1 MIFLD
6 ILIIITCIL
15 LAGFFSG
22 TEMGFISI
30 NKIRLRHLVEEKC
43 QKALIVYELL
53 KDTPQLLAT
62 LLVGINI
69 SIIIASCVTTSMSY
83 LNKINIFYTE
93 LTLIF
98 IILLF
103 GEIIPKT
110 LFRLHATK
118 LILSLIYPVKL
129 SYFVLLPIVNLI
141 TTITNPIINL
151 WKSPEIEVK
160 SPFVTKE
167 ELRLLISEGEEVD
180 SIDKDEEDMLHS
192 VFSLSTTRVK
202 EVMTPRVDM
211 VCLDAQANMSQI
223 LSEFEEHP
231 HSRIPIYDE
240 TIDNIIGIIFI
251 KDLLRFWE
259 KGLEGTSVIELI
271 RFPYFVPTS
280 KRVDRL
286 LQEFQ
291 AKHVQ
296 MAIVVDEYGGTV
308 GLVTLEDLLEEIVG
322 EIQDEY
328 EAKEVFITPL
338 EDGGYLVDARTSIE
352 MLNEELKLDLPEDD
366 FETISGLIL
375 ELLER
380 IPVRGE
386 VVRYKDLNMII
397 TDADEKSIL
406 EIKIERRKT

>member
-69 SIIIASCVTTSMSY
+69 SIITASCVTTSMSY